1 MTKTI
6 SIWGSTGSIGRQT
19 LEVVAQNPD
28 KLQVRILTAHRNAG
42 LLLEQAKQFR
52 PELAVVTGDCDRAT
66 WEPEFKKAGIRIV
79 FGKAALLDAASA
91 PVDVAVNALVGA
103 AGLEATFLAVDAG
116 VDIALANKE
125 VLVMAGELVI
135 SRVAEKD
142 VKLLP
147 IDSEHSALF
156 QCLQGEPKERIKKIL
171 LTASGGPFRDKPIEA
186 FESITVED
194 ALNHPNWDMGQK
206 VTIDSSTL
214 INKGLEVIE
223 ARWLFGLE
231 ADQIGVVI
239 HPQSIIHSMVE
250 FVDGSLKAQL
260 GYPDMRVP
268 IAYALSWPDRWEAS
282 WGSQDFADPFELNFY
297 SADMQKF
304 LGLQLAYD
312 AVRACGTAPATYN
325 AADEVAVE
333 LFLAKKIRYT
343 QIAELVEQALTR
355 HRIIR
360 SPNLEE
366 ILHADRSTREFI
378 RTKMKQKG

>member
-1 MTKTI
+1 MTKTV

-28 KLQVRILTAHRNAG
+28 KLQVQILTAHRNTG

-52 PELAVVTGDCDRAT
+52 PELVVLTGDCDRTT
-66 WEPEFKKAGIRIV
+66 WEPEFKKAGIRIA
-79 FGKAALLDAASA
+79 FGKEALLDAASA
-91 PVDVAVNALVGA
+91 PVDLAVNALVGA
-103 AGLEATFLAVDAG
+103 AGLEATLLAVGAG

-125 VLVMAGELVI
+125 VLVMAGELVF
-135 SRVAEKD
+135 SRITEKN

-156 QCLQGEPKERIKKIL
+156 QCLQGEPKERIKRIL

-186 FESITVED
+186 FESITVEE

-282 WGSQDFADPFELNFY
+282 WGSQDFADPFALNFY
-297 SADMQKF
+297 PADMQKF
-304 LGLQLAYD
+304 PGLRLAYD